1 MTITSTSSNTA
12 TNSTTNSTTTISRE
26 QWGSRFGYLMAIIGA
41 MVGAGNIWRM
51 PYVTGENGGGAFLI
65 AYFVLLY
72 LIAVPGL
79 MGETALGRYTR
90 QGLIGTFRKVYGNNR
105 MVGLG
110 LVILVFN
117 IVLMSYYSSVV
128 GWSIYYAYHALIGTF
143 TQTGFDTAALWQS
156 FSHNKAL
163 NVGMHTIAM
172 LMVTGILLLGIKG
185 GIERMAKW
193 MMPVLT
199 IALIAIAIRGLTLPG
214 AMAGLEFSFSP
225 NWEYLA
231 RGQTWLAALGQALF
245 STGLGWGIALT
256 YGSYLGRNDDIPL
269 GGGLFTAVGNT
280 SFGLLAVFAVFPIVF
295 AFGIS
300 PTSGPELAFVALASA
315 FGSMTGGYVWAL
327 LFFAGFFFAN
337 LTTALAIT
345 EVGVTTCKEERNI
358 PRSRAVLMIC
368 GLIWLLGIPSAIN
381 ADILGYLDFVLGN
394 WGLPLATFIIMI
406 TIGWK
411 FDANRLRILSLNR
424 GSDLY
429 IPSAWEATVR
439 YQIPLIMLGILAYV
453 LFSNRGEAPLKT
465 LSGLL
470 VLMLM
475 IPLCMGVMK
484 RRLEGQDS
492 QHVAGGGVS

>member
-1 MTITSTSSNTA
+1 M
-12 TNSTTNSTTTISRE
+12 TTTMARE
-26 QWGSRFGYLMAIIGA
+26 QWGSRFGYLMAVIGA

-65 AYFVLLY
+65 AYFLLLY

-79 MGETALGRYTR
+79 MGEASLGRYTR

-105 MVGLG
+105 LVGLG
-110 LVILVFN
+110 LVILIFN

-143 TQTGFDTAALWQS
+143 TQADFDTAALWQS
-156 FSHNKAL
+156 FSQNTAL
-163 NVGMHTIAM
+163 NVGMHSIAM
-172 LMVTGILLLGIKG
+172 LMVTSILIFGIKG
-185 GIERMAKW
+185 GIERLARW
-193 MMPVLT
+193 MMPILT

-214 AMAGLEFSFSP
+214 AVAGLEFSFSP

-231 RGQTWLAALGQALF
+231 RGETWLAALGQALF

-256 YGSYLGRNDDIPL
+256 YGSYLGRNDDIPI
-269 GGGLFTAVGNT
+269 GGGVFTAVGNT

-300 PTSGPELAFVALASA
+300 PTSGPELAFVALATA

-327 LFFAGFFFAN
+327 LFFMGFFFAN

-345 EVGVTTCKEERNI
+345 EVGVTTYKEERKV
-358 PRSRAVLMIC
+358 PRTRAVLMIC
-368 GLIWLLGIPSAIN
+368 GIIWLLGIPSAVN

-394 WGLPLATFIIMI
+394 WGLPLATFIIMV

-424 GSDLY
+424 GADLY
-429 IPSAWEATVR
+429 IPSIWEATVR
-439 YQIPLIMLGILAYV
+439 YQIPLIMLGIMAYF
-453 LFSNRGEAPLKT
+453 LYSNLSEAPLKT
-465 LSGLL
+465 VSGLV
-470 VLMLM
+470 VLTLM
-475 IPLCMGVMK
+475 IPLCMEIM
-484 RRLEGQDS
+484 RRLQERQANASIVGGQAS
-492 QHVAGGGVS
+492 

>member
-1 MTITSTSSNTA
+1 M
-12 TNSTTNSTTTISRE
+12 TTTIARE
-26 QWGSRFGYLMAIIGA
+26 QWGSRFGYLMAVIGA

-79 MGETALGRYTR
+79 MGETSLGRYTR
-90 QGLIGTFRKVYGNNR
+90 QGLIGTFRRIYGNNR
-105 MVGLG
+105 LVGLG
-110 LVILVFN
+110 LVILIFN
-117 IVLMSYYSSVV
+117 IVLMSYYSSIV

-143 TQTGFDTAALWQS
+143 TQTAFDTAALWQS
-156 FSHNKAL
+156 FSQNTAL
-163 NVGMHTIAM
+163 NVGMHSIAM
-172 LMVTGILLLGIKG
+172 LMVTGILLFGIKG
-185 GIERMAKW
+185 GIERLAKW
-193 MMPVLT
+193 MMPTLT
-199 IALIAIAIRGLTLPG
+199 VALIAIAIRGLTLPG
-214 AMAGLEFSFSP
+214 ALAGLEFSFSP

-231 RGQTWLAALGQALF
+231 RGETWLAALGQALF

-269 GGGLFTAVGNT
+269 GGGVFTAIGNT

-327 LFFAGFFFAN
+327 LFFMGFFFAN

-345 EVGVTTCKEERNI
+345 EVGVTTYREERKT
-358 PRSRAVLMIC
+358 PRTRAVLAIC
-368 GLIWLLGIPSAIN
+368 GLIWLLGIPSAMN

-394 WGLPLATFIIMI
+394 WGLPLATFIIMV

-411 FDANRLRILSLNR
+411 FDANRLRVLSLNR
-424 GSDLY
+424 GADLY
-429 IPSAWEATVR
+429 VPSIWEATVR
-439 YQIPLIMLGILAYV
+439 YQIPLIMLGIMAYF
-453 LFSNRGEAPLKT
+453 LYSNLGDAPLKT
-465 LSGLL
+465 VSGLV
-470 VLMLM
+470 VLTLM
-475 IPLCMGVMK
+475 IPLCMAIMGRYEERQATGKVVG
-484 RRLEGQDS
+484 GQ
-492 QHVAGGGVS
+492 VS